1 MWGKKLRATAVKD
14 SGAVIRSKAFP
25 ALGGP
30 LSWQRR
36 LLISQRPAASRLCGR
51 PRNGAVRHEILV
63 VAKLWITGIAA

>member
-1 MWGKKLRATAVKD
+1 MWGKKLRATAAKD

-25 ALGGP
+25 ALGWP
-30 LSWQRR
+30 PR
-36 LLISQRPAASRLCGR
+36 LWISQRPAASRLCGC